1 MSEKRKY
8 ELKKRA
14 ERLADTRRRIT
25 EATVEL
31 HRTVG
36 PAATQLNEV
45 ARRAGVQRMTVYNHF
60 PNDTALLTACSA
72 HWRALHPTP
81 DLAAWRAAGRP
92 GARLRLG
99 LGQLYGWYR
108 ETEPMTANVLRD
120 AQVLPALRPSSR
132 AACCATWTRPARSSP
147 NPSAPADVAA
157 NGSTPPPGPPSTSTP
172 GARSPRS
179 ATPTPPSWPPGSS
192 NSPPLPKAGA
202 TSSRDQACSWARWL
216 DGGAVKQRLL
226 QQPTSPADC
235 ARLSRS
241 RSTPSCTSRTC
252 RRARR

>member
-36 PAATQLNEV
+36 PAATHINEV

-81 DLAAWRAAGRP
+81 DLAAWRAVEDP

-120 AQVLPALRPSSR
+120 SQVLPALRAILEGGLLRYLDQAHQVLTKPLGASGRRRERVDAAAR
-132 AACCATWTRPARSSP
+132 AAIDLHTWRALAPLGDTEAAELAARLIEL
-147 NPSAPADVAA
+147 AA
-157 NGSTPPPGPPSTSTP
+157 NP
-172 GARSPRS
+172 
-179 ATPTPPSWPPGSS
+179 
-192 NSPPLPKAGA
+192 
-202 TSSRDQACSWARWL
+202 
-216 DGGAVKQRLL
+216 
-226 QQPTSPADC
+226 
-235 ARLSRS
+235 
-241 RSTPSCTSRTC
+241 
-252 RRARR
+252 

>member
-36 PAATQLNEV
+36 PAATHINEV

-72 HWRALHPTP
+72 HWRALHPAP
-81 DLAAWRAAGRP
+81 DLAAWRTVEDP

-120 AQVLPALRPSSR
+120 SQVLPALRAVLEGGLLRYLDQARQVLTEPLGARGRRRQRVDAAAR
-132 AACCATWTRPARSSP
+132 AAIDLHTWRAL
-147 NPSAPADVAA
+147 APLGDTEAA
-157 NGSTPPPGPPSTSTP
+157 EL
-172 GARSPRS
+172 A
-179 ATPTPPSWPPGSS
+179 
-192 NSPPLPKAGA
+192 
-202 TSSRDQACSWARWL
+202 
-216 DGGAVKQRLL
+216 
-226 QQPTSPADC
+226 
-235 ARLSRS
+235 ARLIELAA
-241 RSTPSCTSRTC
+241 ST
-252 RRARR
+252 

>member
-36 PAATQLNEV
+36 PAATHINEV

-72 HWRALHPTP
+72 HWRTLHPTP
-81 DLAAWRAAGRP
+81 DLAAWRAVADP
-92 GARLRLG
+92 GTRLRLG
-99 LGQLYGWYR
+99 LEQLYGWYR

-120 AQVLPALRPSSR
+120 AQVLPALRAILEGGLLRYLDQARKVLTEPLGARGRRRQRVDAAAR
-132 AACCATWTRPARSSP
+132 AAIDLHTWRAL
-147 NPSAPADVAA
+147 APLGDTEAADLTAGLIERAA
-157 NGSTPPPGPPSTSTP
+157 NTD
-172 GARSPRS
+172 
-179 ATPTPPSWPPGSS
+179 S
-192 NSPPLPKAGA
+192 N
-202 TSSRDQACSWARWL
+202 R
-216 DGGAVKQRLL
+216 
-226 QQPTSPADC
+226 
-235 ARLSRS
+235 
-241 RSTPSCTSRTC
+241 
-252 RRARR
+252 

>member
-36 PAATQLNEV
+36 PAATHLNEV

-81 DLAAWRAAGRP
+81 DLTAWRAVEDP

-99 LGQLYGWYR
+99 LRQLYGWYR

-120 AQVLPALRPSSR
+120 AQVLPALRAILEGGLLRYLDQARQVLTGPIDVRGRRRQRVDAAAR
-132 AACCATWTRPARSSP
+132 AAIDLHTWRAF
-147 NPSAPADVAA
+147 APLGDAEAAELAAGLIELAA
-157 NGSTPPPGPPSTSTP
+157 NTDSTPLT
-172 GARSPRS
+172 
-179 ATPTPPSWPPGSS
+179 
-192 NSPPLPKAGA
+192 
-202 TSSRDQACSWARWL
+202 
-216 DGGAVKQRLL
+216 
-226 QQPTSPADC
+226 
-235 ARLSRS
+235 
-241 RSTPSCTSRTC
+241 
-252 RRARR
+252 

>member
-1 MSEKRKY
+1 MSNQMSEKRKY

-36 PAATQLNEV
+36 PAATHINEV

-81 DLAAWRAAGRP
+81 DLAAWRAVEDPR
-92 GARLRLG
+92 ARLRLG

-120 AQVLPALRPSSR
+120 AQVLPALRAILEGGLLRYLDQARQVLTEPLSARGRRHQRVDAAAR
-132 AACCATWTRPARSSP
+132 AAIDIHTWRAL
-147 NPSAPADVAA
+147 ALLGDAEAAELAAGLIELAAD
-157 NGSTPPPGPPSTSTP
+157 T
-172 GARSPRS
+172 
-179 ATPTPPSWPPGSS
+179 
-192 NSPPLPKAGA
+192 
-202 TSSRDQACSWARWL
+202 
-216 DGGAVKQRLL
+216 
-226 QQPTSPADC
+226 
-235 ARLSRS
+235 
-241 RSTPSCTSRTC
+241 
-252 RRARR
+252 